1 MRTIYVV
8 LASKHY
14 DTSPKVLRAF
24 DTQAEADG
32 LKELIESCSP
42 SRQIEV
48 VPTQL
53 CGEPVLPTP
62 FPDLLRD
69 PPPLPPPSSLFS
81 QNATGTR
88 HGLQGLW
95 KMPKSA

>member
-69 PPPLPPPSSLFS
+69 PPPNPWPPRPIGIGTTSGDPFVASS
-81 QNATGTR
+81 NAD
-88 HGLQGLW
+88 
-95 KMPKSA
+95 A